1 MKARHLR
8 VLGIFLLLSGVL
20 INYQNCGQSHGSS
33 GAAAKAA
40 DGGSGSVDIIDQN
53 ITGGLSFV
61 DSKVTL
67 HSSDQ
72 NLKASGLCS
81 ADQDGAL
88 IAWKVYDGDEVVAEG
103 KALCDQSVFNVE
115 ISDAGDVACGA
126 NLELKAA
133 LGAKASAELAISKV
147 CN

>member
-1 MKARHLR
+1 MQARHLR

-20 INYQNCGQSHGSS
+20 INYQNCGQSHGAA
-33 GAAAKAA
+33 GPAAKAA
-40 DGGSGSVDIIDQN
+40 NDGGSVDIIDQN

-67 HSSDQ
+67 SASDQ

-88 IAWKVYDGDEVVAEG
+88 ISWKVYDGEDVVAEG
-103 KALCDQSVFNVE
+103 KALCDKSLFNVE
-115 ISDAGDVACGA
+115 ISDANDVACGA
-126 NLELKAA
+126 NLHLEAA
-133 LGAKASAELAISKV
+133 LGAKAKAELAISKN